1 MCKTDRWQNLYILG
15 LTGGIATG
23 KSTVSRYL
31 CELGAHVIDADKIA
45 HQVTMPGTQG
55 LSKLVQ
61 RFGDSIVTPEGA
73 LNRKV
78 LGRIVFNDKKAL
90 SAVNSIV
97 HPLVI
102 DGIHNMLDALDRR
115 SGEGEAKTCVVLD
128 VPLLFE
134 AGIDKICD
142 EIWVVAIDLEL
153 QIKRLRERDGYSREE
168 ALRRIRSQMD
178 LEEKLARADV
188 VIDNSGSRDD
198 IRKTVR
204 RLWQELNRRL
214 ERWARICG
222 S

>member
-1 MCKTDRWQNLYILG
+1 MCKTDRWHNLYILG

-168 ALRRIRSQMD
+168 ALRKIRSQMD

-214 ERWARICG
+214 ER
-222 S
+222 